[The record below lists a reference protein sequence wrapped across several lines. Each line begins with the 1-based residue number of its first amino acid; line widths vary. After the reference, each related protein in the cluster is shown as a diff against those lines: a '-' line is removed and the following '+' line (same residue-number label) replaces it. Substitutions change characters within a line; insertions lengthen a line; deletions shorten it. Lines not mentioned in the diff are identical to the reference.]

1 MKITPLGK
9 IRLEANYNRIIEA
22 LKKTGYHQGK
32 AAKLLGID
40 PKTIY
45 NTLKRYESLAGA
57 GETEKAS

>member
-9 IRLEANYNRIIEA
+9 IRLEANYKRIIEA
-22 LKKTGYHQGK
+22 LKKTGYHQKK
-32 AAKLLGID
+32 AAKLIGCD

-45 NTLKRYESLAGA
+45 NTLKRYEALAGT